1 MDILELLENL
11 TVEPHQQAI
20 IDAAVDEIERLWKQL
35 EETSTK
41 HERLVFLTMG
51 DLSLRDIEIKGLR
64 EEVER
69 LRAELSANDLI
80 DEIAYGTMFE
90 ATDEIERLQKA
101 LEIAADGFRDCGAED
116 LEDMCRAAIAKA
128 TGGE

>member
-1 MDILELLENL
+1 MDI
-11 TVEPHQQAI
+11 VERLRFYVI
-20 IDAAVDEIERLWKQL
+20 GDSDINAAADEIEGLRKQL

-69 LRAELSANDLI
+69 LRKANKRLG
-80 DEIAYGTMFE
+80 EIASDAVGWLPPASVNGPREEYQNE
-90 ATDEIERLQKA
+90 IKELTD
-101 LEIAADGFRDCGAED
+101 GHC
-116 LEDMCRAAIAKA
+116 
-128 TGGE
+128 